1 MTRRD
6 VLKLVAWGAVSLGS
20 MVPSSLD
27 EVEANI
33 RKDANKNARI
43 RKPFPVP
50 DEQVR
55 QGVTK
60 NLYSGRLSFLN
71 VHSKEFINV
80 QYINRKGL
88 FDPNACRKLYHLF
101 RCHSTGREVPIHPEL
116 FLLLDAVRHR
126 LGARERAYHLFSGYR
141 TPSYNRLLAR
151 RDCHVAKNSFHIR
164 GMAADVALEG
174 VRLADIARVAKRL
187 NLGGVGKYGDFVHLD
202 VGPVRC
208 W

>member
-6 VLKLVAWGAVSLGS
+6 VLKLVAWGAISFSGV
-20 MVPSSLD
+20 MPSPLD

-33 RKDANKNARI
+33 KKDVKRNAGMRKS
-43 RKPFPVP
+43 FPLP

-71 VHSKEFINV
+71 VHSKEFLSV

-101 RCHSTGREVPIHPEL
+101 RCHSTGREVPINPEL
-116 FLLLDAVRHR
+116 FLLLDAVRHN
-126 LGARERAYHLFSGYR
+126 LGARERPYHLFSGYR

-174 VRLADIARVAKRL
+174 VRLTDIAQMAKRL
-187 NLGGVGKYGDFVHLD
+187 NLGGVGKYSNFVHLD

>member
-6 VLKLVAWGAVSLGS
+6 VLKLVAWGAISFTGA
-20 MVPSSLD
+20 VPSSLS
-27 EVEANI
+27 EVEATI
-33 RKDANKNARI
+33 RKNTENGHGM
-43 RKPFPVP
+43 RKALPFPQ
-50 DEQVR
+50 EQAR

-71 VHSKEFINV
+71 VHSREFLTV

-101 RCHSTGREVPIHPEL
+101 RCRITGREVPIHPEL
-116 FLLLDAVRHR
+116 FLLLDAVRHN
-126 LGARERAYHLFSGYR
+126 LGARERPYLLFSGYR
-141 TPSYNRLLAR
+141 TPAYNRFLAR
-151 RDCHVAKNSFHIR
+151 RDCHVAKNSFHIK

-174 VRLADIARVAKRL
+174 VRLADIARMAKRL
-187 NLGGVGKYGDFVHLD
+187 SLGGVGKYGDFVHLD